1 MVVDADGMWFAGIV
15 DIYLFLCLFRQL
27 DDVNLFFVDNQL
39 AFTSLRGNQYRLDG
53 IGKILDL
60 SFRRINHL
68 LQVSILD
75 TVFDESQL

>member
-1 MVVDADGMWFAGIV
+1 MIVDADGMWLAGIV
-15 DIYLFLCLFRQL
+15 DIYLFLRLLRQF

-39 AFTSLRGNQYRLDG
+39 AFTGLGGNQYRLDG

-60 SFRRINHL
+60 SFGRSYHL

-75 TVFDESQL
+75 AVFDESQL